1 MFLRISRFVSQW
13 RRVVFKLQN
22 SSWVRALTSREK
34 HYIANEQETHRLPVG
49 GRLALSSVVDDTT
62 LHEIYLWPFVDAI
75 HAEVASIMCSY
86 NR

>member
-1 MFLRISRFVSQW
+1 M
-13 RRVVFKLQN
+13 
-22 SSWVRALTSREK
+22 
-34 HYIANEQETHRLPVG
+34 G